1 MIKVLTEK
9 SHYWIMIRL
18 GNFLE
23 TLCFIVLGWTRFP
36 SWQIVTGVLI
46 MFVVRYSNWTKF
58 VTSLMYLPA
67 IFIIKKEIYNFDWI
81 VKRTRL
87 NSMKLMVLDH
97 RNRDGWHFDWIN
109 EGNFIIKINY
119 ESGNVP
125 CTRLLVFV

>member
-1 MIKVLTEK
+1 
-9 SHYWIMIRL
+9 
-18 GNFLE
+18 
-23 TLCFIVLGWTRFP
+23 
-36 SWQIVTGVLI
+36 

-97 RNRDGWHFDWIN
+97 RNRDG
-109 EGNFIIKINY
+109 
-119 ESGNVP
+119 
-125 CTRLLVFV
+125 